1 MAARQS
7 TERREL
13 MRDESLL
20 GWIDPHLSPQVLE
33 GCPRFIL
40 INEFPRGLG

>member
-7 TERREL
+7 TERRGREL

-20 GWIDPHLSPQVLE
+20 CWIDPHLSPQILE
-33 GCPRFIL
+33 GCPPFIL
-40 INEFPRGLG
+40 IN